1 VNGNIN
7 GEEQMKTVAI
17 EAAHEAGKILMAHLG
32 KLHATQIDNKQK
44 FDFVTVVDKQSEK
57 KIIDI
62 IRAVYPDHH
71 FYAEESQK
79 DEQGGYRWIIDPLDG
94 TTNYIHGYP
103 VFSVSIGLEYEGEI
117 ILGVVFDPTR
127 DELFVAE
134 KGKGATLNDKPIH
147 VSSIEMPK
155 VSLLTT
161 GFPFRSKKYIDYY
174 QQSFKDLF
182 SKMSGIRRCGSVALD
197 FCYLA
202 AGRCDGFWEIGLSP
216 WDVAAGYLIIK
227 EAGGVITDFAG
238 GDNAVWSGN
247 VVASNGKLQDEII
260 KIVQKA
266 FAGQIEK

>member
-1 VNGNIN
+1 
-7 GEEQMKTVAI
+7 MKKIAI
-17 EAAHEAGKILMAHLG
+17 EAAREAGKILMTHLG
-32 KLHATQIDNKQK
+32 KLSSTQIDNKQK
-44 FDFVTVVDKQSEK
+44 FDFVTVADKQSEN
-57 KIIDI
+57 KIIHLI
-62 IRAVYPDHH
+62 HQVYPDHH

-79 DEQGGYRWIIDPLDG
+79 DEKGGYRWIIDPLDG

-103 VFSVSIGLEYEGEI
+103 VFSVSIGLEYEGEM
-117 ILGVVFDPTR
+117 ILGVVYDPTR
-127 DELFVAE
+127 NELFLAE
-134 KGKGATLNDKPIH
+134 KGKGATLNDIPIQ

-155 VSLLTT
+155 LSLLTT

-227 EAGGVITDFAG
+227 EAGGMITDFNG

-247 VVASNGKLQDEII
+247 VVASNGKLHDEILTT
-260 KIVQKA
+260 VQNA

>member
-1 VNGNIN
+1 
-7 GEEQMKTVAI
+7 MKRVAVK
-17 EAAHEAGKILMAHLG
+17 AAREAGKILMNHLG
-32 KLHATQIDNKQK
+32 RLSSKQIDSKQQ
-44 FDFVTVVDKQSEK
+44 FDFVTIADKQSERKIINVIK
-57 KIIDI
+57 KI
-62 IRAVYPDHH
+62 YPDHH

-79 DEQGGYRWIIDPLDG
+79 DEKGGYRWIIDPLDG

-117 ILGVVFDPTR
+117 ILGVVYDPTR

-134 KGKGATLNDKPIH
+134 RGEGATLNSKPIQ
-147 VSSIEMPK
+147 VSSIELAQAG
-155 VSLLTT
+155 LLTT
-161 GFPFRSKKYIDYY
+161 GFPFRSKKYIDHY

-182 SKMSGIRRCGSVALD
+182 SKISGIRRCGSVALD

-227 EAGGVITDFAG
+227 EAGGKITDFSG

-247 VVASNGKLQDEII
+247 VVASNGKLHNEIL
-260 KIVQKA
+260 KAVQNA
-266 FAGQIEK
+266 FAGHIEK